1 MVTEESG
8 HPGSVQRDRAQGPSP
23 HKRQAEE
30 QGLLGGQRRNCQ
42 EGEGKPRARGPRAN
56 GTALHTK
63 VGGAGSDS
71 EEAREAGWRSGRESV
86 QEVVQ
91 TTRFHG
97 VKNGWMGGE
106 EGETV
111 RLNSR

>member
-8 HPGSVQRDRAQGPSP
+8 HPGAVQRDRAQGPSP

-42 EGEGKPRARGPRAN
+42 EGEGKPRAPGPRAK
-56 GTALHTK
+56 GTAQHTK

-71 EEAREAGWRSGRESV
+71 EEAREAGTLGSGTDNQVSR
-86 QEVVQ
+86 
-91 TTRFHG
+91 
-97 VKNGWMGGE
+97 GE
-106 EGETV
+106 EWMDG
-111 RLNSR
+111 R

>member
-8 HPGSVQRDRAQGPSP
+8 HPGAVQRDRAQGPSP

-42 EGEGKPRARGPRAN
+42 EGEGKPRAPGPRAK
-56 GTALHTK
+56 GTAQHMK

-71 EEAREAGWRSGRESV
+71 EEAREAGLAL

-91 TTRFHG
+91 TTRFHR
-97 VKNGWMGGE
+97 VRNGWMGGE